1 MSILYFISQIF
12 RVLNL
17 SRYHEILIPNKSLFM
32 PFSQTWAVCVTILL
46 YLSQIKRIKGTD
58 LIL

>member
-17 SRYHEILIPNKSLFM
+17 SRYHKIFISDKPLFM
-32 PFSQTWAVCVTILL
+32 PFSQTWACMRNYPTLV
-46 YLSQIKRIKGTD
+46 
-58 LIL
+58 

>member
-17 SRYHEILIPNKSLFM
+17 SRYHEILISYKSLFM
-32 PFSQTWAVCVTILL
+32 PFSQTWGCMRNYPTLF
-46 YLSQIKRIKGTD
+46 
-58 LIL
+58 